1 MVSRGGHSV
10 RIQPIPAEMVD
21 IVWEDAIPLLSVA
34 INNSENE
41 VGAEYIRTMAKQ
53 EIWDLWIATR
63 GEKVVGAAV
72 LELLPSLKGT
82 WLNIVMCGVSKDLK
96 ALDTILKRVEE
107 IAKLTG
113 CCGVKWISKDRR
125 FGAYAERQGYRERFR
140 EYVKEY

>member
-1 MVSRGGHSV
+1 
-10 RIQPIPAEMVD
+10 MVD

-113 CCGVKWISKDRR
+113 CCGVKWISKDLSLIHISEPTRP
-125 FGAYAERQGYRERFR
+125 Y
-140 EYVKEY
+140 

>member
-1 MVSRGGHSV
+1 MVSESRDGV

-41 VGAEYIRTMAKQ
+41 VGAEYIRTM
-53 EIWDLWIATR
+53 ATR